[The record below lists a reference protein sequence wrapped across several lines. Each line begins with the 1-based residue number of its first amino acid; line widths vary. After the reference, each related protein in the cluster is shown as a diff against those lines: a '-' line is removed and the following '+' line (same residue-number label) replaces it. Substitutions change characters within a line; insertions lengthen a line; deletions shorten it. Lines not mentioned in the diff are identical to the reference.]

1 MPHAPHSCS
10 IVNFDFFLLA
20 PHVDMS
26 DDEIV
31 LDVTNEDGAVE
42 QERVQRDAT
51 ELDVRF
57 SFFVLSSPHAV
68 RRSWFVDNSLPCPTT
83 SRAWRA

>member
-1 MPHAPHSCS
+1 
-10 IVNFDFFLLA
+10 
-20 PHVDMS
+20 MS

-31 LDVTNEDGAVE
+31 LDVTKLDGTVK

-57 SFFVLSSPHAV
+57 PFFRSVVASRVARFPQLGDRQLGAVSDNIAQLTRVAKLWVRLMLFFLS
-68 RRSWFVDNSLPCPTT
+68 LL
-83 SRAWRA
+83 